1 MGISNRNSRIQ
12 SYNCIAFRILIALV
26 WTHYTILN
34 FVKAVIERF
43 PYIGSLSEIFIPV
56 CIILAAMAAMP
67 WFLRRVKGSDILFYW
82 IYVLVA
88 LVSVGIFAYNR
99 EFFQEDWF
107 SILIAS
113 VPMYFVGASFS
124 FRTCSRD
131 LFWCSVLGVICVLLY
146 RLYLLNSGVS
156 LEADD
161 MDAAYKLLPSVMYII
176 CYASVKKQKKYWAI
190 AIATLPVMFIF
201 GTRGPII
208 CALVYFMVLVI
219 IDVIRTRN
227 IKKFFLLFVV
237 LSIILAVV
245 ANETVFL
252 RIVSAAA
259 NVFERVGFSTRV
271 FEFFISG
278 NVLESKGREYLI
290 ENATEA
296 IIQNPIIGYG
306 FMGDRH
312 LLGFYVH
319 NIWLEIWCHFGIV
332 AGTLMLIAMLGLVLF
347 ALIKSRHSRD
357 FKFLLMLACLVFI
370 KLSLSG
376 SYVFEPYLYLML
388 GFSVAIIRKPRYF
401 YRYRRN
407 HYHYH
412 HDSYYSEDNNY
423 EEAFEDA
430 FDSVEEFK
438 EEG

>member
-1 MGISNRNSRIQ
+1 MGVSRSLLKQ
-12 SYNCIAFRILIALV
+12 PYNTIAYRLLIALI
-26 WTHYTILN
+26 WTQFTVLN
-34 FVKAVIERF
+34 FVKAVIERI
-43 PYIGSLSEIFIPV
+43 PYIGSLSTIFIPV
-56 CIILAAMAAMP
+56 CIILATMAAMP
-67 WFLRRVKGSDILFYW
+67 WFLRRVRGSDVFFYW
-82 IYVLVA
+82 FFVLVV
-88 LVSVGIFAYNR
+88 LVSVCIHFNNR
-99 EFFQEDWF
+99 AFFKEDWF

-113 VPMYFVGASFS
+113 VPMYFVGTAFS

-131 LFWCSVLGVICVLLY
+131 LFWCSAVGVVCVLVY
-146 RLYLLNSGVS
+146 RIYLLNSGAI

-161 MDAAYKLLPSVMYII
+161 MDAAYKLMPSVMYLI
-176 CYASVKKQKKYWAI
+176 CYASVKKQKLYWAI
-190 AIATLPVMFIF
+190 AISAMPVLFIF

-208 CALVYFMVLVI
+208 CALVFFMILVI
-219 IDVIRTRN
+219 IDVTRTRN

-237 LSIILAVV
+237 LSIILSVV
-245 ANETVFL
+245 ANEALFL
-252 RIVSAAA
+252 KIVSAVA
-259 NVFERVGFSTRV
+259 NMFERVGFSTRV

-290 ENATEA
+290 EKATEA
-296 IIQNPIIGYG
+296 IIQNPIMGYG
-306 FMGDRH
+306 FMGDRY

-319 NIWLEIWCHFGIV
+319 NIWLEVWCHFGIV

-388 GFSVAIIRKPRYF
+388 GFSVAIIRKPRSF

-412 HDSYYSEDNNY
+412 RESYYSEEKKY